1 VGKLDAYCVWGKGGE
16 SHVDEISQLKK
27 LRLAH
32 PCPSSIWLPAL
43 TLLTQPF
50 CLILRG
56 GTSRELGPGR
66 KRSLK
71 EETPPSEQEA
81 TGGGQEMVGI
91 NKIRR
96 LAYQTAMVGAAAA
109 ALSLTAAA
117 HSSNSSANPFSR
129 DRSGEISV
137 ITDHM
142 TSVGWR
148 VPDRL
153 TQDS

>member
-1 VGKLDAYCVWGKGGE
+1 
-16 SHVDEISQLKK
+16 
-27 LRLAH
+27 
-32 PCPSSIWLPAL
+32 
-43 TLLTQPF
+43 
-50 CLILRG
+50 
-56 GTSRELGPGR
+56 
-66 KRSLK
+66 
-71 EETPPSEQEA
+71 
-81 TGGGQEMVGI
+81 MVGI

-96 LAYQTAMVGAAAA
+96 LAYQTAVVGAAAA

-129 DRSGEISV
+129 DRGGEILV

-153 TQDS
+153 TQEAALRGSSVAAPFDILVIGTTPHCYRVSSASRVQSFIWAPDLRSWIVFIPGCRRRLSIPS

>member
-1 VGKLDAYCVWGKGGE
+1 
-16 SHVDEISQLKK
+16 
-27 LRLAH
+27 
-32 PCPSSIWLPAL
+32 
-43 TLLTQPF
+43 
-50 CLILRG
+50 
-56 GTSRELGPGR
+56 
-66 KRSLK
+66 
-71 EETPPSEQEA
+71 
-81 TGGGQEMVGI
+81 MVGI

-96 LAYQTAMVGAAAA
+96 LAYQTAVVGAAAA

-117 HSSNSSANPFSR
+117 YSSNRSANPFSL

-153 TQDS
+153 TQEAALPGSSVAAPFDILVIGGGVTGCGVALDAATRGLRVGLVERDDYSAGTSSNQPS